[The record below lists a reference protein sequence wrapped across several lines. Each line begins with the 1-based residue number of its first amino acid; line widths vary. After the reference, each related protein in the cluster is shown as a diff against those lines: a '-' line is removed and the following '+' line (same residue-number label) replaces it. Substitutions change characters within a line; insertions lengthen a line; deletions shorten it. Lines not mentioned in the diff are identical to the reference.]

1 MKEYLRLM
9 RYVVPYRG
17 RIAVSVGCL
26 LIASLLNAVSVASL
40 QPAFD
45 GLLGTEGNRQSPGLA
60 TGCARPRRSS
70 GLTR

>member
-1 MKEYLRLM
+1 VKEYLRLM

-45 GLLGTEGNRQSPGLA
+45 GLLGTEAIGR
-60 TGCARPRRSS
+60 C
-70 GLTR
+70 